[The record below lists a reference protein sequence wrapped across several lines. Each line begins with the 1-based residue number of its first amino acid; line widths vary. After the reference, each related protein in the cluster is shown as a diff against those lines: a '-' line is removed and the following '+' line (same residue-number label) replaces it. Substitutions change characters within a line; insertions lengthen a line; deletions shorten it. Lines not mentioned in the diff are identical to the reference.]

1 MAVVVPAN
9 VVAAY
14 RALRDLGP
22 VRPRPATVDE
32 HDTFR
37 QIGDITHGCLVAA
50 MTGVIDRWRSGSHG

>member
-9 VVAAY
+9 VVGAY

-22 VRPRPATVDE
+22 ARPRPEPADE

-37 QIGDITHGCLVAA
+37 HIGDITHECLVGM
-50 MTGVIDRWRSGSHG
+50 MTGIIERWRSGNHG